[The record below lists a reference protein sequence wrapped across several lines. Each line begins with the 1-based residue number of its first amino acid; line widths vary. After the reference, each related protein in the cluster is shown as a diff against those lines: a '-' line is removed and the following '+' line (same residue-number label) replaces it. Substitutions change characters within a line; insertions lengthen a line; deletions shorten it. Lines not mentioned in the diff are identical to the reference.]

1 MASQGL
7 SALTWSASSINRC
20 ELSATMTLAMPI
32 ADGRIGVIAGNGRFP
47 IIFAD
52 NARKMGLQVYAVA
65 HGGETEPELEQHVDR
80 IHWVKIGQL
89 NKLINAFKA
98 DGVRNVV
105 MLGGIKKTH
114 VYSHARPDFRVLAL
128 ATKLALWKDDDI
140 LRALAAELEKDGI
153 TICESTFGL
162 EGILVEEGTLTSRQ
176 PTKKE
181 WVDIR
186 YGWDVAKETG
196 RLDIGQCVVIKDRV
210 VVAVEAVEGTDE
222 AIKRGGELAKDGA
235 VVVKRSKPQQD
246 LRFDLPAVGPRT
258 IEVMQSVKASVL
270 AVEAGR
276 SVMLDREVLL
286 RTAEEAGIAV
296 VGLAREEEPS
306 PAT

>member
-1 MASQGL
+1 MNTSP
-7 SALTWSASSINRC
+7 TIP
-20 ELSATMTLAMPI
+20 E
-32 ADGRIGVIAGNGRFP
+32 GRIGVIAGNGRFP

-52 NARKMGLQVYAVA
+52 NARKMGLQVHAVA
-65 HGGETEPELEQHVDR
+65 HEGETDPELEQHVDR

-89 NKLINAFKA
+89 NKLIKAFKE
-98 DGVRNVV
+98 DEVRQVV

-114 VYSHARPDFRVLAL
+114 VYSHARPDFRVMAL
-128 ATKLALWKDDDI
+128 AAKLVLWKDDDI

-153 TICESTFGL
+153 TIRESTFGL
-162 EGILVEEGTLTSRQ
+162 EGILVEEGVLTSRQ

-181 WVDIR
+181 WNDIR

-222 AIKRGGELAKDGA
+222 AIKRGGALAKDGA
-235 VVVKRSKPQQD
+235 VVVKRCKPQQD

-258 IEVMQSVKASVL
+258 IEVMRSAKASVL

-276 SVMLDREVLL
+276 SVMLDRAALL
-286 RTAEEAGIAV
+286 QTAEDAGIAV
-296 VGLAREEEPS
+296 VGISRESESS
-306 PAT
+306 PGA

>member
-1 MASQGL
+1 MHV
-7 SALTWSASSINRC
+7 T
-20 ELSATMTLAMPI
+20 MPI
-32 ADGRIGVIAGNGRFP
+32 SDGRIGVIAGNGRFP

-52 NARKMGLQVYAVA
+52 NAHKMGLQVYAVA
-65 HGGETEPELEQHVDR
+65 HEGETEPELEQHVDR
-80 IHWVKIGQL
+80 IHWIKIGQL
-89 NKLINAFKA
+89 NKLINAFKS

-105 MLGGIKKTH
+105 MLGGIKKTY

-128 ATKLALWKDDDI
+128 AAKLVLWKDDDI

-162 EGILVEEGTLTSRQ
+162 AGILVEEGTLTSRQ

-181 WVDIR
+181 WIDIR

-222 AIKRGGELAKDGA
+222 AIKRGGDLAKERA

-258 IEVMQSVKASVL
+258 IEVMRSVKASVL

-276 SVMLDREVLL
+276 SVMLDRELL
-286 RTAEEAGIAV
+286 ISQAEDAGIAV
-296 VGLAREEEPS
+296 VGLVREEEPS
-306 PAT
+306 PTTAANG

>member
-1 MASQGL
+1 
-7 SALTWSASSINRC
+7 
-20 ELSATMTLAMPI
+20 MTLAMPI
-32 ADGRIGVIAGNGRFP
+32 PDGRIGVIAGNGRFP

-52 NARKMGLQVYAVA
+52 NARKMGLHVSAVA
-65 HGGETEPELEQHVDR
+65 HEGETDPELEHHVDR

-89 NKLINAFKA
+89 NKLINAFKG

-114 VYSHARPDFRVLAL
+114 IYSNARPDFRVLAL
-128 ATKLALWKDDDI
+128 ATKLVLWKDDDI
-140 LRALAAELEKDGI
+140 LRALAAELERDGI

-162 EGILVEEGTLTSRQ
+162 EGILVTEGTLTSRQ

-222 AIKRGGELAKDGA
+222 AIKRGGALAKDGA

-276 SVMLDREVLL
+276 SVMLDREQLL
-286 RTAEEAGIAV
+286 SQAEAAGIAV
-296 VGLAREEEPS
+296 IGLTREQESNSEHS
-306 PAT
+306 VNV